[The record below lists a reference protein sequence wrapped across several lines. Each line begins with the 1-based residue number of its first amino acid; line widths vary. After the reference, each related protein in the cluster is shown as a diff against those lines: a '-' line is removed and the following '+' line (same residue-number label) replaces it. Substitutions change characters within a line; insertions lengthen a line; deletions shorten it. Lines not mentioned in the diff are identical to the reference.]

1 MLRKR
6 ILRCVSLKGLFSL
19 SLISVSPWR
28 TERINQQYRDDV
40 VNRVRMELRQ
50 EHEDHVEQLTVEH
63 QQQLLQLQ

>member
-1 MLRKR
+1 MFLRK
-6 ILRCVSLKGLFSL
+6 VSCSSSF
-19 SLISVSPWR
+19 ISVSPRR